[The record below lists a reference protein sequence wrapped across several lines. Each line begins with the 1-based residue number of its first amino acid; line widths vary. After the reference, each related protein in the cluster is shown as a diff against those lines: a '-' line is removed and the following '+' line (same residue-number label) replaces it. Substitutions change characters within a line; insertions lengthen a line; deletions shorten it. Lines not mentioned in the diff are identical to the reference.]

1 MNLNITGHHL
11 EITPAIRDYVASKL
25 DRVIRHFDHVN
36 AVHVI
41 LSVEKLRQQVGV
53 TVLVRGQT
61 ILVDS
66 LDDNLY
72 AAIDALADKLD
83 RQMLKHKEK
92 KSEHAHEALKRQV
105 VD

>member
-11 EITPAIRDYVASKL
+11 EITPAIRDYVAS
-25 DRVIRHFDHVN
+25 
-36 AVHVI
+36 
-41 LSVEKLRQQVGV
+41 
-53 TVLVRGQT
+53 
-61 ILVDS
+61 
-66 LDDNLY
+66 
-72 AAIDALADKLD
+72 KLD